1 MEMTTAVAT
10 TSGRGGILEAV
21 LERGVFVEVVV
32 RMPTL
37 KCTMDPDDIGLS
49 AWPPNVLAGKIQ
61 LVPDRV
67 LRNFNAIAR
76 RAYRV
81 PEVGGIGLTLP
92 YLKAAFVPIK
102 ALPEVVERLDVVK
115 ADFERE
121 RDDLYRSLETICQQV
136 RDNPQLAGY
145 LEIRDKIIAQIHEL
159 SKKWVFSVEINFL
172 EAQMPRGLNT
182 KIRKEQSLLK
192 EARAE
197 QDAWSELRGEQR
209 EKVRK
214 LVEDSR
220 QRLEGELEG
229 LVRESVTALRERVV
243 EVAQAVQ
250 KTLER
255 GEAPRAD
262 SLQRLSEVLS
272 NFDNL
277 NFAGDNEVAESVQRL
292 RASLEGHDKKSI
304 SEADAKKEFIAAADA
319 LVKRASRTDVDAILE
334 GFSRKIDLE

>member
-1 MEMTTAVAT
+1 MTTAVAT
-10 TSGRGGILEAV
+10 MGGRGGILEAV
-21 LERGVFVEVVV
+21 LERGVFVEVIV

-37 KCTMDPDDIGLS
+37 KAHMDPEDLGLS
-49 AWPPNVLAGKIQ
+49 EWPPSVEGGKIV

-102 ALPEVVERLDVVK
+102 ALPSVVDRLDEVK
-115 ADFERE
+115 AAFEQE
-121 RDDLYRSLETICQQV
+121 RVDLYRSLETICQQA
-136 RDNPQLAGY
+136 RDNPRLAGY
-145 LEIRDKIIAQIHEL
+145 PEVRDKIVEQIRDL
-159 SKKWVFSVEINFL
+159 SKKWVFSIEINFL

-214 LVEDSR
+214 LVDDSR

-229 LVRESVTALRERVV
+229 LVRESVKTLRERVV
-243 EVAQAVQ
+243 EVAQSVQ

-262 SLQRLSEVLS
+262 SLQRLHEVLA

-277 NFAGDNEVAESVQRL
+277 NFAGDSEVAEHVQRL
-292 RASLEGHDKKSI
+292 RQSLEGHDKKSI
-304 SEADAKKEFIAAADA
+304 SESDAKKEFIAAADA
-319 LVKRASRTDVDAILE
+319 LVKRAARTDVDAILE
-334 GFSRKIDLE
+334 GFSRKLDLE